1 MSENTLTLEDLRGC
15 LETAAPLELQGMR
28 LLKERPH
35 LMMTVIHPIPRQQ
48 VVEAVTEIVAYTE
61 RCRAAA
67 SQLAN
72 LSPIPLLTVNLL
84 EFGLVR
90 RMAA

>member
-15 LETAAPLELQGMR
+15 LASAESIELQGMR

-35 LMMTVIHPIPRQQ
+35 LMMTTHPIPRHL

-61 RCRAAA
+61 RCTAAA
-67 SQLAN
+67 RQLAN
-72 LSPIPLLTVNLL
+72 LSPIPLLTISLL
-84 EFGLVR
+84 EFGL
-90 RMAA
+90 